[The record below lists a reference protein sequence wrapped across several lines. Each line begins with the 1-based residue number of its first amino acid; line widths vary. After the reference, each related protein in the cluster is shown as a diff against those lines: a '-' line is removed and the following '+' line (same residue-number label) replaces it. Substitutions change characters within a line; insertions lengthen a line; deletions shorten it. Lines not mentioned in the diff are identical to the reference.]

1 MRLSGE
7 RPLLLFRLGM
17 LMNPSCNRLSLR
29 QATRRV
35 TQLCD
40 QALAPLDLRATQLS
54 MLREIDR
61 LGPIALNPLAEDR
74 CPLVACDR
82 PAGDGRRELLDVAD
96 EPRHQPGP
104 SRLASRLDR
113 PRSVDVLRAGR
124 ASAARFGVLV
134 GRRQVLLVGI
144 DDEHSKQARGLSVAG
159 IFADAVMVARHF
171 GKAVANALNFLRSVI
186 DLASYRALQDRP

>member
-1 MRLSGE
+1 MSARSKCAGSFASPSSPQPSGHADAQRARPAGARLE
-7 RPLLLFRLGM
+7 
-17 LMNPSCNRLSLR
+17 
-29 QATRRV
+29 
-35 TQLCD
+35 
-40 QALAPLDLRATQLS
+40 ALAQGAGGAWLR
-54 MLREIDR
+54 
-61 LGPIALNPLAEDR
+61 DR

-82 PAGDGRRELLDVAD
+82 PAGDGCRELLDVAD

-124 ASAARFGVLV
+124 ASAARFGVLF
-134 GRRQVLLVGI
+134 GRREVLLVGI